1 MTIKHLA
8 AVAALAVSL
17 AACKDYLN
25 AGPAAAALG
34 AKCTKASLP
43 PGVADDWVQ
52 VVNQAI
58 ASNVCNQPGDGGKCN
73 PAAP

>member
-1 MTIKHLA
+1 VKNA
-8 AVAALAVSL
+8 ANN
-17 AACKDYLN
+17 AACKGYLN
-25 AGPAAAALG
+25 AGPAAAAMG
-34 AKCTKASLP
+34 AECMRVLA

-73 PAAP
+73 PDAP